1 MPTALQFDE
10 YGGSEVLRVREV
22 DPPTPAAGEVRIVV
36 RAAGVNP
43 IDWKILHGFLAGVRP
58 IEFPAGLGND
68 LAGVIDQI
76 GAGVDGFAVGDEVL
90 GSASSPAFARSALA
104 SAQKLTHKPPAIAWE
119 VAGSLAVVVGTAYKT
134 LAILGVKAG
143 ETLLVHAASGGVGL
157 AAVQLALARG
167 VRVIGTAGEANHE
180 LLRSVGA
187 EPLLYGEG
195 LGERVR
201 ALAPDGVDAVLDA
214 SGRGE
219 LGLSVDL
226 AGGPERV
233 LTIAAPDAAEHGVR
247 FHGSGGGEDTVKAL
261 EEVLP
266 LIEEGSFAFPIA
278 GTFTLEQA
286 GEALDASER
295 GHAPGKLVILPTRSP
310 ALS

>member
-1 MPTALQFDE
+1 MPKALQFDE
-10 YGGSEVLRVREV
+10 YGGSEVLHVREV
-22 DPPTPAAGEVRIVV
+22 DPPAPAAGEVRIAV

-43 IDWKILHGFLAGVRP
+43 IDWKILHGLFAGGRP

-68 LAGVIDQI
+68 LAGVIDELD
-76 GAGVDGFAVGDEVL
+76 AGVDGFAVGDEVL
-90 GSASSPAFARSALA
+90 GSASSPAFAQSALA
-104 SAQKLTHKPPAIAWE
+104 SAKRLTHKPPAVPWE
-119 VAGSLAVVVGTAYKT
+119 VAGSLAVVVGTAHKT

-143 ETLLVHAASGGVGL
+143 ETLLVHSASGGVGL
-157 AAVQLALARG
+157 AAVQLAVARG

-187 EPLLYGEG
+187 QPLLYGDG

-219 LGLSVDL
+219 LGVSVEL

-233 LTIAAPDAAEHGVR
+233 LTIAAHAAEHGVR

-266 LIEEGSFAFPIA
+266 LIEEGSFTFPIA
-278 GTFTLEQA
+278 GTFTLEQG

-295 GHAPGKLVILPTRSP
+295 GHARGKLVILPT
-310 ALS
+310 